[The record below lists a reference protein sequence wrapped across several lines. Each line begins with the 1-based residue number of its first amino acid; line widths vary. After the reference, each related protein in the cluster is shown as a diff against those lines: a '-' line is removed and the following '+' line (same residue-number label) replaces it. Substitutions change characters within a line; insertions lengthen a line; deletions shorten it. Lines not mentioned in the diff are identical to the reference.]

1 MMHVA
6 LTGGMGSGKTFVLS
20 CFRDEGWITAE
31 CDAINRDLID
41 SNSVVASSLRDAFGE
56 AVFDSSGAVDRKKLA
71 AKVFGDTARLH
82 QLEEIMHPMIRQ
94 EWMRILDE
102 AGARP
107 AIVEIPLLFE
117 KKLEKLFK
125 VSVCVTVSKPTQ
137 IARLAGR
144 GFTEAEA
151 LARISKQMPLQE
163 KELRAG
169 YVILNNGNQDY
180 TRAQVAR
187 LTHTLASRA

>member
-1 MMHVA
+1 MHVA

-20 CFRDEGWITAE
+20 CFKAEGWVTAE
-31 CDAINRDLID
+31 CDAINRDLIAH
-41 SNSVVASSLRDAFGE
+41 NPTVAVLLKEAFGE
-56 AVFDSSGAVDRKKLA
+56 AVFNASGTVDRKALA
-71 AKVFGDTARLH
+71 GIVFGNEARLRL
-82 QLEEIMHPMIRQ
+82 LEEIMHPLVRK
-94 EWMRILDE
+94 EWTRILDE
-102 AGARP
+102 AGAQP

-163 KELRAG
+163 KELRAS

-187 LTHTLASRA
+187 LTHILVTRA